1 LIIMDDENKAGALEE
16 ETPEEELEADE
27 LAEEEA
33 AKVAIKKRLEEM
45 AAKRKELQRGQQ
57 EVEIWQART
66 KLGKMVLSGEITSM
80 SQALSTG
87 LPIREPEIVDFL
99 LPDLEDEVLSVNM
112 VQRMTDSGRRTKFSV
127 VVVVG
132 NRNGFV
138 GLGQAKG
145 KEVGP
150 TIRKAIDNAKLNIF
164 EIRRGC
170 GSWECGCMT
179 PHSIPYRV
187 RGKTGSVEVTFYP
200 APRGIGLA
208 VNDVAKKIMKLA
220 GIQDA
225 WGFSRGQT
233 RTTVNNA
240 KAVIEALKEL
250 SRFKVQR
257 EKMADLKIVR
267 GQIGGV

>member
-1 LIIMDDENKAGALEE
+1 
-16 ETPEEELEADE
+16 
-27 LAEEEA
+27 
-33 AKVAIKKRLEEM
+33 M

-267 GQIGGV
+267 GQIGGE

>member
-1 LIIMDDENKAGALEE
+1 MDDSEKMEQVEE
-16 ETPEEELEADE
+16 REPKEEMEEVEAEELM
-27 LAEEEA
+27 EEST
-33 AKVAIKKRLEEM
+33 KDVIRKRLEEM
-45 AAKRKELQRGQQ
+45 AAKRRESLRGQQ
-57 EVEIWQART
+57 EVELWVAKT
-66 KLGKMVLSGEITSM
+66 KLGRLVHSGEITTM
-80 SQALSTG
+80 AQALRTG

-112 VQRMTDSGRRTKFSV
+112 VQRMTDSGRRTKFAV

-132 NRNGFV
+132 NKNGYV
-138 GLGQAKG
+138 GLGEAKG

-179 PHSIPYRV
+179 PHSLPYVV
-187 RGKTGSVEVTFYP
+187 RGKSSSVEVTLYP

-208 VNDVAKKIMKLA
+208 VNDVAKKILKLA
-220 GIQDA
+220 GIKDA

-233 RTTVNNA
+233 KTTVNNA
-240 KAVIEALKEL
+240 KAVIDALKQL
-250 SRFKVQR
+250 SRVKVPP
-257 EKMADLKIVR
+257 EKMQELKIVR
-267 GQIGGV
+267 GSIGGD